1 MHEKMAMIM
10 IFILSS
16 TLLGT
21 VKGYSCDQGQCY
33 CFDNR
38 ITCIDMTAPKFRY
51 RVNINILYMEHVQ
64 ILDFESIIK
73 NLPNLEYLTMMNMR
87 FFRCEWLKIIP
98 SGINLY
104 TNMCVS
110 YSTSETTAP
119 SESTTATVSESTT
132 AASYWTSTG
141 EFFLTFC
148 IFLCPFGVQNILLH
162 FFYFFLFF

>member
-1 MHEKMAMIM
+1 MYEKMAMIM

-21 VKGYSCDQGQCY
+21 VKGYS

-73 NLPNLEYLTMMNMR
+73 NLPNLDYLTMMNMR

-98 SGINLY
+98 LGINLY

-110 YSTSETTAP
+110 YSNSETTAP
-119 SESTTATVSESTT
+119 SESTTATVSDSST

-148 IFLCPFGVQNILLH
+148 IFLCPFGVQNILLY
-162 FFYFFLFF
+162 FFYFF